1 MAETSKK
8 TVALILCLAIILALL
23 SGIIAFLVIKN
34 ANVPGNQ
41 IEDQGKLQIDVNDS
55 EFTASGEGI
64 IIKEVNLASAGVVVG
79 EGYLTKVLTAT
90 VYPETVKDK
99 AVDWSI
105 EWGNNPK
112 GDAVTNYVTVTP
124 QSNGS
129 TTATIKCIKSF
140 KGSEIII
147 FCRSRVADVYASAVC
162 TYVGTAVSLGISV
175 EGATKMNNPNIGEY
189 YSLNPKNMYRFEY
202 VGEDIFGEKVDY
214 SSRKLDVEL
223 NKVGAFYY
231 QDCTYNGADGTYT
244 YTGERNIKE
253 LSTVREVSPY
263 AGDLFYLDETQPGSI
278 GIQVNCT
285 IEDFYF
291 DSERAGQKEIYRG
304 RFNGYVD
311 DNWYYEFVI
320 TDSNSGVST
329 SFRVRFER
337 TVESVALSDGRIE
350 F

>member
-124 QSNGS
+124 QSDGS
-129 TTATIKCIKSF
+129 TTATVKCIKPF

-162 TYVGTAVSLGISV
+162 TYVGTPVLGVSAVGV
-175 EGATKMNNPNIGEY
+175 TKSNNANIGEY
-189 YSLNPKNMYRFEY
+189 YSLNPGNTYWFDY
-202 VGEDIFGEKVDY
+202 VVKDVFGEDIDY
-214 SSRKLDVEL
+214 SAGDFSWDI
-223 NKVGAFYY
+223 NKVGSFYV
-231 QDCTYNGADGTYT
+231 QKCTYDGANGTYT
-244 YTGERNIKE
+244 YTGESSIRT
-253 LSTVREVSPY
+253 LASVREVSPY
-263 AGDLFYLDETQPGSI
+263 AGDLFYVNGTQSGRL

-285 IEDFYF
+285 IEDFYTE
-291 DSERAGQKEIYRG
+291 SRRAGQNTVYEN
-304 RFNGYVD
+304 RFKAYVD

-320 TDSNSGVST
+320 TDNNTGLST
-329 SFRVRFER
+329 SFKVRFER
-337 TVESVALSDGRIE
+337 TVKSIILSDNRIE

>member
-124 QSNGS
+124 QSDGS
-129 TTATIKCIKSF
+129 TTATVKCIKPF

-175 EGATKMNNPNIGEY
+175 EGVSKSNNANIGEY
-189 YSLNPKNMYRFEY
+189 YSLNPGKTYRFEY
-202 VGEDIFGEKVDY
+202 VGQDVFGEEVDF
-214 SSRKLDVEL
+214 SSSDFDVVV

-231 QDCTYNGADGTYT
+231 QDCTYNGAEGTYT
-244 YTGERNIKE
+244 YTGEPSIKQ
-253 LSTVREVSPY
+253 LSTVKEVSPY
-263 AGDLFYLDETQPGSI
+263 AGDLFYLDETQSGSL

-291 DSERAGQKEIYRG
+291 ESSRAGQNTVYTG
-304 RFNGYVD
+304 RFKAYVD

-320 TDSNSGVST
+320 SDRISGLST
-329 SFRVRFER
+329 SFRVRFES
-337 TVESVALSDGRIE
+337 TVTSMIFNDSIIE